1 MVLRGDTSVGAEH
14 KGPLAAFVVIAVIA
28 AVLLVTSVRSQ
39 AAPGWL
45 DLGRIPASVV
55 AAPMLSLAAG
65 APEESS
71 TDEPVVGRADSG
83 SRHQVLPVHSVHVV
97 QSTTQ
102 SVTHTAT
109 HTTTPTTTPTA
120 TPTGTA
126 LKPHHEPAHLTHPKA
141 APASA
146 SRDHGRHLGWSHG
159 RGHGHGQS
167 HARGHGHEAG
177 QGHGEG
183 HGKGHGHH

>member
-1 MVLRGDTSVGAEH
+1 MGAEH

-45 DLGRIPASVV
+45 DPRKIPVSVV
-55 AAPMLSLAAG
+55 AAPMLSLASG
-65 APEESS
+65 ASEESS
-71 TDEPVVGRADSG
+71 TDEPAAGRADSG
-83 SRHQVLPVHSVHVV
+83 SQHQVRPVHSVHVV

-102 SVTHTAT
+102 SPSDSAV
-109 HTTTPTTTPTA
+109 HTTTPTGAPQ
-120 TPTGTA
+120 
-126 LKPHHEPAHLTHPKA
+126 KPHHEPGHLTHPKA

-159 RGHGHGQS
+159 
-167 HARGHGHEAG
+167 HEAG

-183 HGKGHGHH
+183 HGKGHSHH

>member
-126 LKPHHEPAHLTHPKA
+126 LKPHHGPTHVTHPKP
-141 APASA
+141 APAPVTG
-146 SRDHGRHLGWSHG
+146 DHGRHLGWSHG
-159 RGHGHGQS
+159 RGHGH
-167 HARGHGHEAG
+167 GHGHEAG

-183 HGKGHGHH
+183 HGKGHGKGHSHH